1 MVVKEPLIIVF
12 KKEVFKL
19 DSITRCIYFLVIF
32 LKLVLMISKNIEK
45 NNPKKVK
52 IKINNSLF
60 GLFLDG
66 LGYALSNT
74 FI

>member
-1 MVVKEPLIIVF
+1 MVKEPLIIVF

-32 LKLVLMISKNIEK
+32 LKLILIISKNIEK
-45 NNPKKVK
+45 NKPKKVK
-52 IKINNSLF
+52 IKINSSLL
-60 GLFLDG
+60 GLFVDG
-66 LGYALSNT
+66 LGYALSST